1 LIGAL
6 CLVVTLSYGALYY
19 GFAVLITRPAAGSE
33 FSRGLL
39 SAAYGGSVLTSGL
52 AAVPVGRAAD
62 RFGVRWLVAGGA
74 LAGAGGL
81 LAFGAAQAGWQVL
94 AVWWLV
100 LGPVAALTFYE
111 PAYVAIQQAFGAE
124 GRARAIA
131 VLTLTAGF
139 SGPIFTP
146 LTGELVDALGW
157 RDTTRVL
164 ALAMACAAPV
174 AALLIKVGPPTEAR
188 ERRRKP
194 SLDAFRASR
203 VRVFTLGAVL
213 AYGATEALIV
223 HRIAR
228 FQELGFS
235 LGTVTFWA
243 ALSGLATLPGRY
255 LLPLLARRVPATVVF
270 AGVLGVLAI
279 SAGLMIEGDAY
290 WQMALSFVVFGLVF
304 GSALPLRAVVMGE
317 WTATAVFGTVMGA
330 QAAMIAVGR
339 AGTPALTGGMH
350 DWLDGYTAAMA
361 LICGMLVAGAVLV
374 LLSGRRARR

>member
-1 LIGAL
+1 
-6 CLVVTLSYGALYY
+6 VTLSYGALYY

-94 AVWWLV
+94 AIWWLV

-174 AALLIKVGPPTEAR
+174 AALLIRVGPPTEAR
-188 ERRRKP
+188 ARRRKP
-194 SLDAFRASR
+194 SLDAFRAWR

-279 SAGLMIEGDAY
+279 SAGLMIDGDAY

-374 LLSGRRARR
+374 LLSGRRVR

>member
-1 LIGAL
+1 
-6 CLVVTLSYGALYY
+6 VTLSYGALYY

-81 LAFGAAQAGWQVL
+81 LAFSAAQAGWQVL
-94 AVWWLV
+94 AIWWLV

-146 LTGELVDALGW
+146 LSGELVDALGW

-174 AALLIKVGPPTEAR
+174 AALLIRVGPPTEAR
-188 ERRRKP
+188 EQRRKP
-194 SLDAFRASR
+194 SLDAFRSSR

-279 SAGLMIEGDAY
+279 SAGLMIDGDAY

>member
-1 LIGAL
+1 M
-6 CLVVTLSYGALYY
+6 TLSYGALYY

-94 AVWWLV
+94 AIWWLV

-174 AALLIKVGPPTEAR
+174 AALLIRVGPPTEAR

-279 SAGLMIEGDAY
+279 SAGLMIDGDAY

-361 LICGMLVAGAVLV
+361 LICGMLAAGAVLV
-374 LLSGRRARR
+374 LLSGRGAPR